1 LPPEGTSRGDVDA
14 QSAARQLHAQLSDW
28 LTAQALPRWAQA
40 GYDAVNGGFQ
50 ERLTAEGPLP
60 ADSRRARVQ
69 VRQVYVFANARLLGW
84 SGDPQPL
91 VAGGL
96 QHFLRYYRRADGLF
110 RCLCAPGGRPLD
122 ERAFLYD
129 QAFVLLALA
138 ESHKVLG
145 HAAHLGEEAGQ
156 LHAALERLLRR
167 GGPGFYSGVPE
178 RLPLLANPHMHL
190 LEAALA
196 WREISNAPSWA
207 AQLVAELTDLALD
220 HFIDPAT
227 GALLERFAEDW
238 RPVPADAQ
246 LVEPGHLF
254 EWSWLLQR
262 CGGGRAQQAAAR
274 LIHVGEQH
282 GVHRGIT
289 INALRQDLSVADA
302 EARLWPQ
309 TERLKAN
316 ARLAVSE
323 PRCWPAAV
331 EAAAAL
337 LRYLSSAP
345 PGLWHDRLTP
355 KDQFV
360 EEPAPASSFYHI
372 VAAISELGAAV
383 ASLRQSGSRRR

>member
-1 LPPEGTSRGDVDA
+1 VGDVDA

-28 LTAQALPRWAQA
+28 LTESALPRWARA
-40 GYDAVNGGFQ
+40 GYDFLNGGFH
-50 ERLTAEGPLP
+50 ERLTANGPLP
-60 ADSRRARVQ
+60 ADARRARVQ
-69 VRQVYVFANARLLGW
+69 VRQVYVFANARALGW

-96 QHFLRYYRRADGLF
+96 AHFLRYYRRADGLF
-110 RCLCAPGGRPLD
+110 RCLCAPGGRALD

-145 HAAHLGEEAGQ
+145 ATASLTEEAEQ
-156 LHAALERLLRR
+156 LHGALERLLRR
-167 GGPGFYSGVPE
+167 GGAGFYSGAPE

-196 WREISNAPSWA
+196 WREVSSAPAWER
-207 AQLVAELTDLALD
+207 LVAELTQL
-220 HFIDPAT
+220 
-227 GALLERFAEDW
+227 
-238 RPVPADAQ
+238 PVAADAQ

-262 CGGGRAQQAAAR
+262 CGGTPARQAAVR
-274 LIHVGEQH
+274 LIQVGEER

-289 INALRQDLSVADA
+289 INGLHQDLNVADA

-316 ARLAVSE
+316 ARLAISE

-331 EAAAAL
+331 EAAEAL

-345 PGLWHDRLTP
+345 PGLWHDRLTL
-355 KDQFV
+355 KDRFV

-372 VAAISELGAAV
+372 VAAIGELKAAV
-383 ASLRQSGSRRR
+383 ASLPAQYARRP

>member
-1 LPPEGTSRGDVDA
+1 VGDLDA
-14 QSAARQLHAQLSDW
+14 QSAARQLYAQLAGW
-28 LTAQALPRWAQA
+28 LTQAALPRWAQA
-40 GYDAVNGGFQ
+40 GYDAVNGGFH
-50 ERLTAEGPLP
+50 ERLTVHGPLP
-60 ADSRRARVQ
+60 ADPRRARVQ
-69 VRQVYVFANARLLGW
+69 VRQVYVFANARALGW

-91 VAGGL
+91 VADGL
-96 QHFLRYYRRADGLF
+96 AHFLRYYRRADDLF
-110 RCLCAPGGRPLD
+110 RCLCAPGGRSLD

-138 ESHKVLG
+138 ESQKVLG
-145 HAAHLGEEAGQ
+145 PTASLTEEAEQ
-156 LHAALERLLRR
+156 LQVALERLLRR
-167 GGPGFYSGVPE
+167 SGAGFYSGAPE

-196 WREISNAPSWA
+196 WREVSRAPAWGR
-207 AQLVAELTDLALD
+207 LVAELTELALES
-220 HFIDPAT
+220 FIDPGS
-227 GALLERFAEDW
+227 GALLERFGEHW
-238 RPVPADAQ
+238 QPVATDAQ

-262 CGGGRAQQAAAR
+262 CGGGRAREAAAR
-274 LIHVGEQH
+274 LIQVGEEH

-316 ARLAVSE
+316 ARLAISE

-331 EAAAAL
+331 EAAGAL
-337 LRYLSSAP
+337 LRYLSGAP
-345 PGLWHDRLTP
+345 PGLWHDRLTL

-360 EEPAPASSFYHI
+360 EQPAPASSFYHI
-372 VAAISELGAAV
+372 VAAISELKAAV
-383 ASLRQSGSRRR
+383 ESLP

>member
-14 QSAARQLHAQLSDW
+14 QSAARQLHAQLGTW
-28 LTAQALPRWAQA
+28 LTTEALPRWAQA

-50 ERLTAEGPLP
+50 ERLTADGPLA
-60 ADSRRARVQ
+60 ADARRARVQ
-69 VRQVYVFANARLLGW
+69 VRQVYVFANAARLGW

-91 VAGGL
+91 VTGGL

-110 RCLCAPGGRPLD
+110 RCLCAPGGRALD

-145 HAAHLGEEAGQ
+145 AAAFLTEEAEQ

-167 GGPGFYSGVPE
+167 AGRGFYSGVPE

-196 WREISNAPSWA
+196 WREVSSAPAWA
-207 AQLVAELTDLALD
+207 RLAAELTELALD

-238 RPVPADAQ
+238 QPVAADAQ

-262 CGGGRAQQAAAR
+262 CGDARATQAAAR
-274 LIHVGEQH
+274 LIHVGEQY

-289 INALRQDLSVADA
+289 INALRQDLSVADD

-323 PRCWPAAV
+323 PRSWPAAV

-337 LRYLSSAP
+337 LRYLLSAP
-345 PGLWHDRLTP
+345 PGLWHDRLTA

-383 ASLRQSGSRRR
+383 ASLQGGARRG

>member
-1 LPPEGTSRGDVDA
+1 MPPEGSPLADVDA
-14 QSAARQLHAQLSDW
+14 QSAARQLYAQLSAW
-28 LTAQALPRWAQA
+28 LTQSALPRWAQA
-40 GYDAVNGGFQ
+40 GYDCANGGFH

-60 ADSRRARVQ
+60 ADARRARVQ
-69 VRQVYVFANARLLGW
+69 VRQVYVFANATALGW
-84 SGDPQPL
+84 SQDPQPL

-96 QHFLRYYRRADGLF
+96 EHFLRYYRRADGLF
-110 RCLCAPGGRPLD
+110 RCLCAPGGRALD

-138 ESHKVLG
+138 ESQKVLG
-145 HAAHLGEEAGQ
+145 NVARLTEEAEQ
-156 LHAALERLLRR
+156 LRAALERLLRR
-167 GGPGFYSGVPE
+167 SGAGFYSGAPE

-196 WREISNAPSWA
+196 WREVSDAPAWER
-207 AQLVAELTDLALD
+207 LVAELTELALQS
-220 HFIDPAT
+220 FIDPSS
-227 GALLERFAEDW
+227 GALLEHFGEHW
-238 RPVPADAQ
+238 RPVGAAEQ

-262 CGGGRAQQAAAR
+262 CGGTRARQAAVR
-274 LIHVGEQH
+274 LIQVGEQH
-282 GVHRGIT
+282 GVHRGIA
-289 INALRQDLSVADA
+289 INGLRQDLSVRDA

-331 EAAAAL
+331 EAATAL
-337 LRYLSSAP
+337 LRYLSDVP
-345 PGLWHDRLTP
+345 PGLWHDRLTV
-355 KDQFV
+355 QEEFV

-372 VAAISELGAAV
+372 VAAISELKTAV
-383 ASLRQSGSRRR
+383 GSLR

>member
-1 LPPEGTSRGDVDA
+1 MRDVDA
-14 QSAARQLHAQLSDW
+14 QSAARQLHAQLSGW
-28 LTAQALPRWAQA
+28 LTGSALPRWAQA
-40 GYDAVNGGFQ
+40 GYDFVNGGFH
-50 ERLTAEGPLP
+50 ERLTAEGALP
-60 ADSRRARVQ
+60 TDARRARVQ
-69 VRQVYVFANARLLGW
+69 VRQVYVFANATALGW

-96 QHFLRYYRRADGLF
+96 GHFLRYYRRADGLF
-110 RCLCAPGGRPLD
+110 RCLCAPGGRALD

-138 ESHKVLG
+138 ESQKVLG
-145 HAAHLGEEAGQ
+145 PAASLTEEAEQ
-156 LHAALERLLRR
+156 LYGALERLLRR
-167 GGPGFYSGVPE
+167 SGAGFYSGAPE

-196 WREISNAPSWA
+196 WREVSSAPAWGRLV
-207 AQLVAELTDLALD
+207 AQLAELALES
-220 HFIDPAT
+220 FIDPRS
-227 GALLERFAEDW
+227 GALLERFGEHW
-238 RPVPADAQ
+238 QPVAADAQ

-262 CGGGRAQQAAAR
+262 CGGTRAQQAAVR
-274 LIHVGEQH
+274 LIQVGEEH

-289 INALRQDLSVADA
+289 INALHQDLSVGDA

-331 EAAAAL
+331 EAAEAL

-345 PGLWHDRLTP
+345 PGLWHDRLTL

-372 VAAISELGAAV
+372 VAAISELAAAV
-383 ASLRQSGSRRR
+383 ASLPSVPARHP

>member
-1 LPPEGTSRGDVDA
+1 LPPEGTSAGDVDA
-14 QSAARQLHAQLSDW
+14 QSAARQLHAQLSTW
-28 LTAQALPRWAQA
+28 LTTQALPRWSQA

-50 ERLTAEGPLP
+50 ERLTADGPLP
-60 ADSRRARVQ
+60 SDARRARVQ
-69 VRQVYVFANARLLGW
+69 VRQVYVFANAKMLGW
-84 SGDPQPL
+84 SGDPEPL
-91 VAGGL
+91 VTGGL
-96 QHFLRYYRRADGLF
+96 QHFLRHYRRADGLF
-110 RCLCAPGGRPLD
+110 RCLCAPGGRSLD

-138 ESHKVLG
+138 ESQKVLG
-145 HAAHLGEEAGQ
+145 PAAYLLEEAEQ
-156 LHAALERLLRR
+156 LQGALERLLRR
-167 GGPGFYSGVPE
+167 GGPGFYSGAPE

-196 WREISNAPSWA
+196 WREISSAPLWA
-207 AQLVAELTDLALD
+207 HLVAGLTELALD

-227 GALLERFAEDW
+227 GALLERFGEDW
-238 RPVPADAQ
+238 QPVAADAQ

-262 CGGGRAQQAAAR
+262 CGGERAQQAAAR
-274 LIHVGEQH
+274 LIHIGEQH

-289 INALRQDLSVADA
+289 INALRQDLGVADE

-316 ARLAVSE
+316 ARLAASE

-337 LRYLSSAP
+337 LRYLSAAP
-345 PGLWHDRLTP
+345 PGLWHDRLTA

-372 VAAISELGAAV
+372 VAAIGELGAAV
-383 ASLRQSGSRRR
+383 ASLRTSGARPR